1 MLQLQVKP
9 GPVALTPEVNEYIRE
24 RAARL
29 DSFYDTILT
38 CRVIL
43 DAPTGHHRQGGPF
56 EVRIDLDVPG
66 SVLAVTKQR
75 ADNLHVAVRQAF
87 AAAERR
93 LEDYAR
99 KQRGDVK
106 TPETPP
112 RGKISRI
119 FPQDGYGFIA
129 TPDGRE
135 VYFHRNSVLADG
147 FDRLAAGTEVRF
159 AEEEGDKGPQAS
171 TVAPAGD

>member
-9 GPVALTPEVNEYIRE
+9 GSVALTPEVNEYIRE
-24 RAARL
+24 RAAHL
-29 DSFYDTILT
+29 DSLYDAILT

-56 EVRIDLDVPG
+56 EVSIDLDVPG
-66 SVLAVTKQR
+66 AVLVVNHQK
-75 ADNLHVAVRQAF
+75 ADNLHVAIRQAF
-87 AAAERR
+87 SAADRQ

-119 FPQDGYGFIA
+119 FHEDGYGFIA
-129 TPDGRE
+129 TAGGRE
-135 VYFHRNSVLADG
+135 VYFHRNSVLGDG
-147 FDRLAAGTEVRF
+147 FGRLAAGVEVRF

-171 TVAPAGD
+171 TVTPAGE